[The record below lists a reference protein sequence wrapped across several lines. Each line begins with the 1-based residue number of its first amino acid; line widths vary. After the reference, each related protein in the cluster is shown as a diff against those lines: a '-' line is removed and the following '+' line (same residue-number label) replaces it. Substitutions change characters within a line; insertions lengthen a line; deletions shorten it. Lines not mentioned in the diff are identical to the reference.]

1 MEKKGTRE
9 RRRKWMKLCC
19 CGHLVLL
26 LALLIKKVIRRGDHF
41 QKVPDK
47 TFRHKLSSHTSHD
60 LQFL

>member
-1 MEKKGTRE
+1 
-9 RRRKWMKLCC
+9 MKLCC

-26 LALLIKKVIRRGDHF
+26 LALLIKKVNRRGDHF

-47 TFRHKLSSHTSHD
+47 TFSHKLSSHTSHD